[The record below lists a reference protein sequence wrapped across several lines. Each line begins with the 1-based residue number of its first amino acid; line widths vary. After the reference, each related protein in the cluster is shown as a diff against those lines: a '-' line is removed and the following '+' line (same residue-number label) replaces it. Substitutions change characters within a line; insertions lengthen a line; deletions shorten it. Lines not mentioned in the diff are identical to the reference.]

1 MSEKVKKLFLATLLA
16 FVGAHAARG
25 AEPEAKGPALSLTAE
40 IVGRRHCAGERLH
53 ILQLSVRLRYR
64 NTGGQK
70 LVVYRGK
77 NLFYQTRVRG
87 GAGGTQAKPYEVVVL
102 NSRFND
108 AEAEAVNGARPGAA
122 FVTLAPGGVYET
134 VIVVGV
140 GVSPGGG
147 ERAANSVS
155 PGEHTL
161 QVVASAWYESRK
173 LGEELRGRWRS
184 SGLLW
189 LDPLATA
196 PLRFVVGGD
205 GPVPACR

>member
-1 MSEKVKKLFLATLLA
+1 MKNAKTLFLATLLA
-16 FVGAHAARG
+16 LSGVPTGRASA
-25 AEPEAKGPALSLTAE
+25 PEAKGPALSLTAE
-40 IVGRRHCAGERLH
+40 IAGRRYCAGERLH

-87 GAGGTQAKPYEVVVL
+87 GAGAAQAKPYEVVVL
-102 NSRFND
+102 NSRYND
-108 AEAEAVNGARPGAA
+108 AEAEAVNAARPGAA

-140 GVSPGGG
+140 GVAPGGT
-147 ERAANSVS
+147 ERAANSIS

-161 QVVASAWYESRK
+161 QVVASSWYESRK
-173 LGEELRGRWRS
+173 LGEELRDRWRA

-189 LDPLATA
+189 LDPLATP
-196 PLRFVVGGD
+196 PLKFVAGGD
-205 GPVPACR
+205 GPAAPCR

>member
-1 MSEKVKKLFLATLLA
+1 MIEKVKKLFLATLLA
-16 FVGAHAARG
+16 LVGAPAAR
-25 AEPEAKGPALSLTAE
+25 ASAPEVKEPALSLTAE
-40 IVGRRHCAGERLH
+40 IVGRRYCAGERMH

-70 LVVYRGK
+70 LIVYRGK

-87 GAGGTQAKPYEVVVL
+87 GAAGAQAKPYEVVVL
-102 NSRFND
+102 NSRYND
-108 AEAEAVNGARPGAA
+108 AVAEAVDAPRPGGA
-122 FVTLAPGGVYET
+122 FVTLAPGGEYET

-140 GVSPGGG
+140 GVAPGGA

-161 QVVASAWYESRK
+161 QVVASSWYESRK
-173 LGEELRGRWRS
+173 LGEELRGRWRAG
-184 SGLLW
+184 GLLW

-196 PLRFVVGGD
+196 PLKFVVGGD
-205 GPVPACR
+205 GPVAACR